1 MLRSRFLKLPGRV
14 GVVLVLMH
22 FCSTISTAQVTFDFT
37 RVADTSTV
45 SPNDGQLFQSLG
57 AAVIDGD
64 RIAFNGSTSANN
76 GIFTSL
82 IGGTVQTVIDEN
94 NLFFSPGASFG
105 RPSISGDEV
114 AFFVNIPGPGAA
126 PPGIFVQDISTNNLR
141 SIATTNTQFP
151 GSATTFTRFSG
162 PLIDNGVVA
171 FTGSNS
177 FAPFLDTV
185 FVDNGSGLTTVVD
198 VGNFNV
204 SSGAN
209 ISTSGVIGFAID
221 GNDLYFSTITDRG
234 LYVAR
239 DDGSID
245 AVVSGANATIP
256 LFSQI
261 FGLSASNGNIAF
273 DAGNSGIG
281 QIVDGLL
288 SLPVTGNTPIP
299 NTNDTFALLE
309 EIALDGEDI
318 AFFAT
323 NNFTTGNVAGLY
335 TLIDGEISTLLQE
348 NDLLDGQVVSDFSL
362 NSESFSDGQIVFNV
376 DFADGSE
383 AIYLATVSIPEP
395 TGLIPVA
402 LCLLPCLARRYRK
415 SV

>member
-1 MLRSRFLKLPGRV
+1 M
-14 GVVLVLMH
+14 
-22 FCSTISTAQVTFDFT
+22 
-37 RVADTSTV
+37 
-45 SPNDGQLFQSLG
+45 
-57 AAVIDGD
+57 
-64 RIAFNGSTSANN
+64 
-76 GIFTSL
+76 
-82 IGGTVQTVIDEN
+82 
-94 NLFFSPGASFG
+94 
-105 RPSISGDEV
+105 
-114 AFFVNIPGPGAA
+114 
-126 PPGIFVQDISTNNLR
+126 
-141 SIATTNTQFP
+141 
-151 GSATTFTRFSG
+151 
-162 PLIDNGVVA
+162 
-171 FTGSNS
+171 
-177 FAPFLDTV
+177 
-185 FVDNGSGLTTVVD
+185 
-198 VGNFNV
+198 
-204 SSGAN
+204 
-209 ISTSGVIGFAID
+209 
-221 GNDLYFSTITDRG
+221 
-234 LYVAR
+234 
-239 DDGSID
+239 
-245 AVVSGANATIP
+245 VSGANATIP
-256 LFSQI
+256 LSSQI